1 MKVVLLNKS
10 MFVRLPMLYERK
22 GTSVKYSVATFSDRI
37 RYEIGNKTML
47 GMELKRNLSNK
58 SRLSDERQKSIW
70 RQLFMNVNEDLEI
83 LFIDQGLG
91 VDNYKNLF
99 HVLNDK
105 QLRYEE
111 ILDLYLDEE
120 DLVRRAKQFS
130 EQKKSTESIPVEE
143 FISKVLMRE
152 KERLNTVSGLSKIT
166 KVKSIYSGVS
176 IDELEHK
183 VWETIL

>member
-22 GTSVKYSVATFSDRI
+22 EASVKYSVARFSDRI
-37 RYEIGNKTML
+37 PYEIGNKTEL
-47 GMELKRNLSNK
+47 GMELKRDLSNK
-58 SRLSDERQKSIW
+58 RRLSDELQKSIW
-70 RQLFMNVNEDLEI
+70 RQLFMNVDENLEI
-83 LFIDQGLG
+83 LFVNQCLE
-91 VDNYKNLF
+91 VDSYKNLF
-99 HVLNDK
+99 HVLNDMHF
-105 QLRYEE
+105 RYEE

-120 DLVRRAKQFS
+120 DIVRRARQFS
-130 EQKKSTESIPVEE
+130 EQKTTTESIPVEE
-143 FISKVLMRE
+143 FINKVLMRE
-152 KERLNTVSGLSKIT
+152 KERLNTISGLSKIT